1 MLEKIKDIGEKIS
14 GIIVAIA
21 FLIFNVALVV
31 LAVSVIGGFITLCL
45 GAN

>member
-1 MLEKIKDIGEKIS
+1 MLEKFKDIGEDILTFM
-14 GIIVAIA
+14 GAIA
-21 FLIFNVALVV
+21 MLIFNVALVV

>member
-1 MLEKIKDIGEKIS
+1 MLEKIKDIGENIS
-14 GIIVAIA
+14 GVIVATFFVIC
-21 FLIFNVALVV
+21 NVALVV